1 MGVCITSIKKKSNK
15 MTTKKKQQ
23 KVEVVEEDD
32 SWLDDLQVDIS
43 KQNVTEITKK
53 DKNAVTK
60 KMGIQKLKN
69 ARLVWESVPESM
81 TDAKS
86 AAFDEFEQIFRVM
99 YDRRRM
105 NTFNDED
112 EEELLTCID
121 ILERIYGEEE
131 NEEVLA
137 EDAEKEVTNK

>member
-1 MGVCITSIKKKSNK
+1 MGTSIKKKSNK

-53 DKNAVTK
+53 DKDTVTK
-60 KMGIQKLKN
+60 KMGIQRLKN
-69 ARLVWESVPESM
+69 ARLEWESIPESL
-81 TDAKS
+81 TDAKA
-86 AAFDEFEQIFRVM
+86 AAFDEFERIFRFM
-99 YDRRRM
+99 YDRRKM
-105 NTFNDED
+105 NSFNDED

-121 ILERIYGEEE
+121 ILERLYGEEE
-131 NEEVLA
+131 DDEGKVDEIVA
-137 EDAEKEVTNK
+137 NK